1 MINPYEGVNWQSAI
15 RVPSATHMHIVNQ
28 ENLDNGYRYGVRHF
42 PISNYYP
49 SAPYDANTRLSDF
62 RLRQW

>member
-1 MINPYEGVNWQSAI
+1 
-15 RVPSATHMHIVNQ
+15 MHIVNQ